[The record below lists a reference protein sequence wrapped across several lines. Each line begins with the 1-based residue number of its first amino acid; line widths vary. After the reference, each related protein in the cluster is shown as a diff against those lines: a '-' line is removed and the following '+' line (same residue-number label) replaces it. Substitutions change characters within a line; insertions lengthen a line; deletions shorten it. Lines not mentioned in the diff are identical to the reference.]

1 MNIQHRGRWL
11 VLVVAI
17 AGLAAALY
25 WRLSATEDGKGRS
38 APTEQAVTVIQA
50 KVADTPVLVEVNG
63 NVVPLKVVDVRSQ
76 ISNLVREVLIK
87 EGQVVQQGQPMFV
100 LDDRNDLSN
109 IEKLRATLARD
120 RALAVD
126 QDRQLSRARELRAQ
140 NFISQGSLDTTTA
153 QRDAQWALVK
163 SDEAAVVAAE
173 VALGYNVIKAP
184 ISGRTGVIN
193 VFPGSL
199 VQPSGAALVTIT
211 QVDPIAIQFSLPE
224 SQYARLKASHS
235 ASDKA
240 KVKATLPATG
250 QTLEGDMYFIDNT
263 IDPASGTIRVKASF
277 SNPKGD
283 LWPGQFVQI
292 GAQLGVLTD
301 ALIIPPEAVVTT
313 VNGRFV
319 YVVGEDNT
327 VKPNPVKDVYSF
339 KKTLVVS
346 GITAD
351 DRIVLDGRQNLR
363 PGGKVRIITP
373 AGDKK

>member
-1 MNIQHRGRWL
+1 MC
-11 VLVVAI
+11 
-17 AGLAAALY
+17 
-25 WRLSATEDGKGRS
+25 SS
-38 APTEQAVTVIQA
+38 
-50 KVADTPVLVEVNG
+50 
-63 NVVPLKVVDVRSQ
+63 
-76 ISNLVREVLIK
+76 
-87 EGQVVQQGQPMFV
+87 
-100 LDDRNDLSN
+100 DL
-109 IEKLRATLARD
+109 
-120 RALAVD
+120 
-126 QDRQLSRARELRAQ
+126 
-140 NFISQGSLDTTTA
+140 
-153 QRDAQWALVK
+153 
-163 SDEAAVVAAE
+163 
-173 VALGYNVIKAP
+173 
-184 ISGRTGVIN
+184 
-193 VFPGSL
+193 
-199 VQPSGAALVTIT
+199 
-211 QVDPIAIQFSLPE
+211 
-224 SQYARLKASHS
+224 
-235 ASDKA
+235 
-240 KVKATLPATG
+240 
-250 QTLEGDMYFIDNT
+250 